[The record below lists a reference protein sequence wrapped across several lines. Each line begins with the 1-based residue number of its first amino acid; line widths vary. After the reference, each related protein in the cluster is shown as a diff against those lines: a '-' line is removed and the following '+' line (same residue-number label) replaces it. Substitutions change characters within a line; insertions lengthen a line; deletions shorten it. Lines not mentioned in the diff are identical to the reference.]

1 MDAIEKLETA
11 IKMIEEARGVPLSAS
26 AVIHRGEMAAV
37 LDALKKA
44 LPKTI
49 AQAEKILQDQDQI
62 IEDGRANADN
72 LISMAR
78 EEVAQMVE
86 QTAIMKTAREE
97 AARLIEE
104 AREEANL
111 QRDEIE
117 HYIDSR
123 LATLEVILN
132 KTQDAIARG
141 RERLAGAQDKD
152 VLSQL
157 KD

>member
-1 MDAIEKLETA
+1 MDAVEKLETA

-26 AVIHRGEMAAV
+26 AVIHRGEMSSV
-37 LDALKKA
+37 LDALKKS

-49 AQAEKILQDQDQI
+49 AQAEKILQDQNQI
-62 IEDGRANADN
+62 IEEGRASAEQ

-104 AREEANL
+104 AREEANM

>member
-37 LDALKKA
+37 LDALKKS

-49 AQAEKILQDQDQI
+49 AQAEKILQDKDQI
-62 IEDGRANADN
+62 IEEGRASAEQ
-72 LISMAR
+72 LISIAR

-104 AREEANL
+104 ARDEANL

-132 KTQDAIARG
+132 KTQDPVARG